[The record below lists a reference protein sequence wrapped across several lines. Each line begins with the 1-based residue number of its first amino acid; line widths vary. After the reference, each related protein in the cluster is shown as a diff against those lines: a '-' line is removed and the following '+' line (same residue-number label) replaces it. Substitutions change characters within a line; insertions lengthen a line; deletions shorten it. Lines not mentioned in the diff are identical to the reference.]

1 MSLECPMPRDLTMSS
16 PNAPPALVFFQF
28 SLTIHVSMRDETPFR
43 RSWHFGRLKTQ
54 TRKEAGDA
62 LGFQEINHAGQHG
75 CIQLVA
81 LSDETGQ
88 RIDDHRMGLNRRWF
102 VDLEQMHL

>member
-1 MSLECPMPRDLTMSS
+1 
-16 PNAPPALVFFQF
+16 
-28 SLTIHVSMRDETPFR
+28 
-43 RSWHFGRLKTQ
+43 
-54 TRKEAGDA
+54 
-62 LGFQEINHAGQHG
+62 
-75 CIQLVA
+75 